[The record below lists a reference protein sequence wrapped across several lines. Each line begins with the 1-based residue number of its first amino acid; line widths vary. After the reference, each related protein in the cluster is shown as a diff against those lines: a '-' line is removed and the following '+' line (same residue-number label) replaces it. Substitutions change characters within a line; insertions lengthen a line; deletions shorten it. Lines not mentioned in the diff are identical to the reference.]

1 MKSALRASATAVSDF
16 AWLSRGD
23 SVFIK
28 TALNSSYPYP
38 STTNPVAVAAMIE
51 LLKDKGAGS
60 VIVGD
65 MSGIEHVKLSA
76 EGTVGSSRAL
86 MEKSGMA
93 SAVRNAGGTL
103 HCFEEAGWGAFYEDS
118 VEAVSHWKGT
128 LMMPNILKQV
138 RHIVLMPRCGRHVLA
153 GSTLGMKAAVG
164 YWRTDTRLEYHRD
177 ANTFQEKTAEGN
189 FVETLLKKQRL
200 VVTAADKVLVS
211 FGPDKGH
218 VFNPEIGLVIASNSV
233 VAHDMVSL
241 AWLLENR
248 EHVILSNTE
257 VFIDSSQLVA
267 RLANHFVVTKLG
279 GLRQAAV
286 SDRLQKDELNS
297 IWGDR
302 TLYRAYEILGAIP
315 QVLLESASHKT
326 MAELVP
332 KSMLERLQKM
342 VTPMTA

>member
-1 MKSALRASATAVSDF
+1 M
-16 AWLSRGD
+16 
-23 SVFIK
+23 
-28 TALNSSYPYP
+28 
-38 STTNPVAVAAMIE
+38 
-51 LLKDKGAGS
+51 
-60 VIVGD
+60 
-65 MSGIEHVKLSA
+65 
-76 EGTVGSSRAL
+76 
-86 MEKSGMA
+86 
-93 SAVRNAGGTL
+93 
-103 HCFEEAGWGAFYEDS
+103 
-118 VEAVSHWKGT
+118 
-128 LMMPNILKQV
+128 
-138 RHIVLMPRCGRHVLA
+138 
-153 GSTLGMKAAVG
+153 
-164 YWRTDTRLEYHRD
+164 
-177 ANTFQEKTAEGN
+177 
-189 FVETLLKKQRL
+189 LKKQRL

-248 EHVILSNTE
+248 RRVILSNTE